1 MNKQLESFISA
12 NKARI
17 DEVLPQTV
25 QNLSMPAALKESM
38 LYSIEAGGKRVRP
51 LLLLAAFQS
60 YQDSRD
66 NVVQAAC
73 AVELIHTY
81 SLIHDDLPAMDDDDY
96 RRGKL
101 TNHKVY
107 GEAHAIL
114 AGDAMLTRA
123 FELLAELPD
132 TSDHSKVML
141 ILELSRAAGA
151 EGMVGGQVADMEGEK
166 STLNLQELESIHHRK
181 TGDLLG
187 FSIIAGGI
195 LAGAPEEDLSK
206 LRAFGRELGLVF
218 QIKDD
223 ILDVEGD
230 SIEMG
235 KPAGSDENKDKST
248 YPKLLSLEGAKEKLS
263 WHAEKAK
270 EYAGQLNGKSEI
282 LTEFVEYIQH
292 RTK

>member
-1 MNKQLESFISA
+1 MNKELEGFISV

-17 DEVLPQTV
+17 DDILPQTV
-25 QNLSMPAALKESM
+25 KNLFMPAALKESM
-38 LYSIEAGGKRVRP
+38 LYSIEAGGKRIRP

-60 YQDSRD
+60 YKENSD

-81 SLIHDDLPAMDDDDY
+81 SLIHDDLPAMDNDDY

-101 TNHKVY
+101 TNHKVF

-123 FELLAELPD
+123 FELLAALPN
-132 TSDHSKVML
+132 TSDYSKVML
-141 ILELSRAAGA
+141 ILELSKAAGA

-166 STLNLQELESIHHRK
+166 STLNLEELEAIHHRK

-195 LAGAPEEDLSK
+195 LAEAPEEDLSK
-206 LRAFGRELGLVF
+206 LREFGRELGLVF

-230 SIEMG
+230 SEEMG

-248 YPKLLSLEGAKEKLS
+248 YPKLLTLEGAKEKLD
-263 WHAEKAK
+263 WHAGKAK
-270 EYAGQLNGKSEI
+270 EYARQLNGQSDI
-282 LTEFVEYIQH
+282 LNEFVEYIQH